1 LEIWLF
7 VGCPQITKSPN
18 KQILKKILPLRRFWV
33 EIPLALTK
41 TTRSK
46 MKQMILRLLAI
57 LGLAGCAGSGDA
69 EKGDILL
76 AKVYDKSLYRSQLEG
91 IVPEGTGQQDSALV
105 VKAYT
110 ERWIRETLLMYEA
123 ERNLPKDLDIDQLVR
138 DYRASLVRFKFEEQM
153 IAEKLDTVV
162 TEAET
167 RRFYESNK
175 DQFQLESTILKCLVI
190 KLPGRAPQTELNKL
204 WNSRNPADEAALET
218 YAGKW
223 ASEALL
229 NRKKW
234 YKLETIAALLPEGTL
249 TSENIASRREGTLN
263 DGGYRYYYRVLETV
277 QGKTTAPFDYVREQA
292 SKVILH
298 QRKQQL
304 LEKWKQ
310 ELYEKEVRRENV
322 KIIQ

>member
-1 LEIWLF
+1 MKETILSLF
-7 VGCPQITKSPN
+7 T
-18 KQILKKILPLRRFWV
+18 
-33 EIPLALTK
+33 AL
-41 TTRSK
+41 
-46 MKQMILRLLAI
+46 I
-57 LGLAGCAGSGDA
+57 LGGCANSGDA
-69 EKGDILL
+69 GKDDKLL
-76 AKVYDKSLYRSQLEG
+76 AKVYDKSLHLSELEG

-162 TEAET
+162 TESET
-167 RRFYESNK
+167 RRFYEDNK
-175 DQFQLESTILKCLVI
+175 DQFQLESTILKCQMI

-223 ASEALL
+223 AALSLL

-234 YKLETIAALLPEGTL
+234 HKLETIAALLPQGTL
-249 TSENIASRREGTLN
+249 TSDNIASRREGTLN

-310 ELYEKEVRRENV
+310 ELYEKELRRENV
-322 KIIQ
+322 KTMY

>member
-1 LEIWLF
+1 
-7 VGCPQITKSPN
+7 VGSPQITKSPN
-18 KQILKKILPLRRFWV
+18 KQINNPANPQEILPLRRFWV